1 LILIS
6 TDADG
11 NAETPASELGS
22 GGAPEDLE
30 ADLDLP

>member
-11 NAETPASELGS
+11 NAKMPAWELGIS
-22 GGAPEDLE
+22 GAPEDLE
-30 ADLDLP
+30 AALDLP